1 MKMEFWPPR
10 ATHSVHMLTLMPP
23 PALPPR
29 LWEDI
34 CRMLSL
40 VASLV
45 SWRETLRERAPSKTV
60 CASP

>member
-29 LWEDI
+29 LREDI
-34 CRMLSL
+34 CRVLSL
-40 VASLV
+40 VASL
-45 SWRETLRERAPSKTV
+45 R
-60 CASP
+60 